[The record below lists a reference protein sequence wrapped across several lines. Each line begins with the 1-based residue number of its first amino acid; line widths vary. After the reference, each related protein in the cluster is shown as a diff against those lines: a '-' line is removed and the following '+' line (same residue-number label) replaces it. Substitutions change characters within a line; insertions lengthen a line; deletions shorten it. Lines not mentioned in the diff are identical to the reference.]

1 MRLPNAL
8 EPRHFL
14 RPVDRIIASVSTT
27 AHESLS
33 ISRIVITRL
42 EMPPIRDHEV
52 DYENAEDD
60 GEHSHSTPS
69 FMSSTR
75 RLDMPPL
82 VDNPAAS
89 MTYTFFTDM
98 TPMSFNNPD
107 PPQASTSA
115 VQLHSRISPP
125 ASPLTPDDQ
134 TTLRAPHPTT
144 RPHGKRRD
152 ASYIPRPP
160 NAFILFR
167 SSFIRSEQ
175 VPGKVEGNH
184 STLSK
189 IIGTSSRSPLQ
200 LLILIPSSIG
210 MYWKSLSREERESW
224 EAKAVIAQAEHRKK
238 YPDWR
243 FRPGANAMAKLKIKD
258 GGTVIRRRSARGRTK
273 DPPDDGD
280 GGAGDETEDS
290 AKGRDKGKR
299 KAQTKGKE
307 ESRCEKIANLLVEGK
322 KGADLE
328 KAMKQWEGMMR
339 NQKET
344 SQLSPSSSSTRP
356 RRSRKTT
363 IPAVDPIPRVTTR
376 IETTPM
382 QDVSQP
388 DSTSTPIQSDNSA
401 PLPVG
406 LSTVPLTH
414 MFKRS
419 LSLPSSNPRL
429 TLPESTIT
437 LPSDAASPG
446 DWEASRIGTPGT
458 PSLRHH
464 PHSQTATTGD
474 TAVSFPL
481 LCTPFTPQASY
492 GPRQLQWE
500 DEEARRRSELSQ
512 EGEYWWPS
520 SGLEDQIADTGC
532 ERPDMTVTSDGM
544 GYEDTVGQFD
554 HQYNEV
560 RRCALLLVFLT
571 ADLKLCSLSNTVRLS
586 NPKMTAASSSPGQQ
600 TPIVEASSQ
609 SYKILICILRSTS
622 PSRRLSRH
630 LYRPTPRIT
639 FTPPNPHHCPLR
651 HSPPCPAGLAIISM
665 KKLRVNKLHQP
676 LTRRHQHQSRH
687 GTKPLVGRGINISL
701 TILVFTL
708 ARTTGI
714 G

>member
-1 MRLPNAL
+1 
-8 EPRHFL
+8 
-14 RPVDRIIASVSTT
+14 
-27 AHESLS
+27 
-33 ISRIVITRL
+33 
-42 EMPPIRDHEV
+42 
-52 DYENAEDD
+52 
-60 GEHSHSTPS
+60 
-69 FMSSTR
+69 
-75 RLDMPPL
+75 MPPL
-82 VDNPAAS
+82 VDNSAAS

-98 TPMSFNNPD
+98 TPMSFTNPD

-115 VQLHSRISPP
+115 VQLHPRISPP
-125 ASPLTPDDQ
+125 ASPITPDDQ
-134 TTLRAPHPTT
+134 TTLPAPHPTT

-189 IIGTSSRSPLQ
+189 IIGTSSRCLLQ
-200 LLILIPSSIG
+200 PQNLIPLSTG

-258 GGTVIRRRSARGRTK
+258 GGTVIRRRSARARTK

-280 GGAGDETEDS
+280 GGAGEETEDS

-328 KAMKQWEGMMR
+328 KAVKQWEGMMMS
-339 NQKET
+339 QKEK
-344 SQLSPSSSSTRP
+344 SELSPSFSSTRP

-363 IPAVDPIPRVTTR
+363 IPAVDSIPRVTTR
-376 IETTPM
+376 IETATM

-388 DSTSTPIQSDNSA
+388 DFTSTQIQSDNPA

-414 MFKRS
+414 MYKRS
-419 LSLPSSNPRL
+419 LSLPSSNPHL
-429 TLPESTIT
+429 TLPESTTT

-446 DWEASRIGTPGT
+446 DWEACRIGTPGT

-464 PHSQTATTGD
+464 PHSQTTSTGD
-474 TAVSFPL
+474 TAASFPL

-492 GPRQLQWE
+492 GPRQFQWE

-520 SGLEDQIADTGC
+520 SGLEDQIADSGC
-532 ERPDMTVTSDGM
+532 ERLMIVTSDGM
-544 GYEDTVGQFD
+544 GYEDSVGQFD

-560 RRCALLLVFLT
+560 RRRALLLFFLT
-571 ADLKLCSLSNTVRLS
+571 ADLELCSLSNTVRLS
-586 NPKMTAASSSPGQQ
+586 NPQMTAANSSHGQQ
-600 TPIVEASSQ
+600 TPIVKASSP
-609 SYKILICILRSTS
+609 SYKILICIPRSTS
-622 PSRRLSRH
+622 LSRRLSRH
-630 LYRPTPRIT
+630 LYRPIPQVTS
-639 FTPPNPHHCPLR
+639 TPPNPHHSLLR

-676 LTRRHQHQSRH
+676 LTRPRQHQSRP

-701 TILVFTL
+701 IILVFTL
-708 ARTTGI
+708 ARTIGI
-714 G
+714 V

>member
-1 MRLPNAL
+1 
-8 EPRHFL
+8 
-14 RPVDRIIASVSTT
+14 
-27 AHESLS
+27 
-33 ISRIVITRL
+33 
-42 EMPPIRDHEV
+42 MPPIRDHEV
-52 DYENAEDD
+52 DYENTEDD
-60 GEHSHSTPS
+60 
-69 FMSSTR
+69 
-75 RLDMPPL
+75 DMPPL

-98 TPMSFNNPD
+98 TPMSFTNPD

-125 ASPLTPDDQ
+125 ASPN
-134 TTLRAPHPTT
+134 TLPAPHPNT

-189 IIGTSSRSPLQ
+189 IIG
-200 LLILIPSSIG
+200 

-224 EAKAVIAQAEHRKK
+224 EAKAVVAQAEHRKK

-258 GGTVIRRRSARGRTK
+258 GGTVIRRRSARSRTK

-280 GGAGDETEDS
+280 GGAGDEAEDS

-328 KAMKQWEGMMR
+328 KAVKQWEGMNG

-344 SQLSPSSSSTRP
+344 SQLPASSSSTRP

-363 IPAVDPIPRVTTR
+363 IPTIDSIPRVNTR
-376 IETTPM
+376 IETAPM

-388 DSTSTPIQSDNSA
+388 DSTSTQIQSDNPA

-406 LSTVPLTH
+406 LSAVPLTH

-446 DWEASRIGTPGT
+446 DWEVNRIGTPST

-474 TAVSFPL
+474 TATSFPL

-492 GPRQLQWE
+492 GPRQLPWE
-500 DEEARRRSELSQ
+500 DEEARRRRELSQ

-520 SGLEDQIADTGC
+520 SGLEDQIADAGC
-532 ERPDMTVTSDGM
+532 ERPDMI
-544 GYEDTVGQFD
+544 
-554 HQYNEV
+554 YNEQYG
-560 RRCALLLVFLT
+560 ASLEPPNDGSELVTWSTNPDRQGLV
-571 ADLKLCSLSNTVRLS
+571 AVIQDPHMHCEIDVPLSTPLPPPVSTDPS
-586 NPKMTAASSSPGQQ
+586 NYFYTSQCTPLPASSFSTLSGWAGDYKYEETSRQPTSSATNTTASAPMPAWYDAPGW
-600 TPIVEASSQ
+600 E
-609 SYKILICILRSTS
+609 
-622 PSRRLSRH
+622 
-630 LYRPTPRIT
+630 
-639 FTPPNPHHCPLR
+639 
-651 HSPPCPAGLAIISM
+651 G
-665 KKLRVNKLHQP
+665 
-676 LTRRHQHQSRH
+676 HQHQFNHPSLYVSSDDWDRIEANH
-687 GTKPLVGRGINISL
+687 GEEHHIRRRS
-701 TILVFTL
+701 
-708 ARTTGI
+708 
-714 G
+714 

>member
-1 MRLPNAL
+1 
-8 EPRHFL
+8 
-14 RPVDRIIASVSTT
+14 
-27 AHESLS
+27 
-33 ISRIVITRL
+33 
-42 EMPPIRDHEV
+42 
-52 DYENAEDD
+52 
-60 GEHSHSTPS
+60 
-69 FMSSTR
+69 
-75 RLDMPPL
+75 
-82 VDNPAAS
+82 
-89 MTYTFFTDM
+89 
-98 TPMSFNNPD
+98 
-107 PPQASTSA
+107 
-115 VQLHSRISPP
+115 
-125 ASPLTPDDQ
+125 
-134 TTLRAPHPTT
+134 
-144 RPHGKRRD
+144 
-152 ASYIPRPP
+152 
-160 NAFILFR
+160 
-167 SSFIRSEQ
+167 
-175 VPGKVEGNH
+175 
-184 STLSK
+184 
-189 IIGTSSRSPLQ
+189 
-200 LLILIPSSIG
+200 

-224 EAKAVIAQAEHRKK
+224 EAKAVVAQAEHRKK

-258 GGTVIRRRSARGRTK
+258 GGTVIRRRSARSRTK

-280 GGAGDETEDS
+280 GGAGDEAEDS

-328 KAMKQWEGMMR
+328 KAVKQWEGMMG

-344 SQLSPSSSSTRP
+344 SQLPASSSSTRP

-363 IPAVDPIPRVTTR
+363 IPTIDSIPRVNTR
-376 IETTPM
+376 IETAPM

-388 DSTSTPIQSDNSA
+388 DSTSTQIQSDNPA

-406 LSTVPLTH
+406 LSAVPLTH

-446 DWEASRIGTPGT
+446 DWEVNRIGTPST

-474 TAVSFPL
+474 TATSFPL

-492 GPRQLQWE
+492 GPRQLPWE
-500 DEEARRRSELSQ
+500 DEEARRRRELSQ

-520 SGLEDQIADTGC
+520 SGLEDQIADAGC
-532 ERPDMTVTSDGM
+532 ERPDMIVTSDGM
-544 GYEDTVGQFD
+544 GYEDSVGQFD

-560 RRCALLLVFLT
+560 RRCALLLVLLT
-571 ADLKLCSLSNTVRLS
+571 ADLESHSLSNTVHLS
-586 NPKMTAASSSPGQQ
+586 NPQTTAASSLPGQQ
-600 TPIVEASSQ
+600 TPIVKASSP
-609 SYKILICILRSTS
+609 SYKIRICIARSTS

-639 FTPPNPHHCPLR
+639 FTHPNAHHFPLPHF
-651 HSPPCPAGLAIISM
+651 PPCPAGLAIISM
-665 KKLRVNKLHQP
+665 KKLRVNQLHQP
-676 LTRRHQHQSRH
+676 LTRRHQHQCRH
-687 GTKPLVGRGINISL
+687 GTTLLVGRGINISL
-701 TILVFTL
+701 TILVCML
-708 ARTTGI
+708 ARTIGI